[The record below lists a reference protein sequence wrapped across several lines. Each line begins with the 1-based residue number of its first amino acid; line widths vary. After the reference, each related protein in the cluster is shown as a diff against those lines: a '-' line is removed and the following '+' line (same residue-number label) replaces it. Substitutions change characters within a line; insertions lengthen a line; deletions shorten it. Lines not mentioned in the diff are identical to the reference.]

1 MNNKKFNE
9 LKQLIEEVNEITNGA
24 YDNIIK
30 EEKEI
35 FWSSLEI
42 RDEKPESVANM
53 IHFGKYN
60 PMDEYIGFNGY
71 GNIVS
76 MDKHT
81 YYNELK
87 DYENELL
94 KEIEE

>member
-1 MNNKKFNE
+1 
-9 LKQLIEEVNEITNGA
+9 
-24 YDNIIK
+24 
-30 EEKEI
+30 
-35 FWSSLEI
+35 
-42 RDEKPESVANM
+42 M

-71 GNIVS
+71 GNIES

-87 DYENELL
+87 EYETELL